1 MRFTRQ
7 GPVMTVDLH
16 GMYLEDARSLLEN
29 WLGHAPA
36 GVTELRVIHGSN
48 RGTVLRDMVQRD
60 LKHPPHP
67 EKAPHPEPRGDPAA
81 LKAPQGVSHHL
92 SAPGIG

>member
-16 GMYLEDARSLLEN
+16 GMYLEDAKSLLEN

-36 GVTELRVIHGSN
+36 GVTELRVIHGCN
-48 RGTVLRDMVQRD
+48 RGTVLRHVGRKA
-60 LKHPPHP
+60 LKHPRIQKKLLTLNPG
-67 EKAPHPEPRGDPAA
+67 ETRLL
-81 LKAPQGVSHHL
+81 LKPPKG
-92 SAPGIG
+92 

>member
-60 LKHPPHP
+60 LKHPRIQR
-67 EKAPHPEPRGDPAA
+67 KLLTLKPRGDPAA

-92 SAPGIG
+92 SAFGIG

>member
-36 GVTELRVIHGSN
+36 GVTELR
-48 RGTVLRDMVQRD
+48 DMVQRD
-60 LKHPPHP
+60 LKHPRIQRKLLTLNPG
-67 EKAPHPEPRGDPAA
+67 ETRLL
-81 LKAPQGVSHHL
+81 LKPPKG
-92 SAPGIG
+92 

>member
-16 GMYLEDARSLLEN
+16 GLYQEDAKRLLLS

-36 GVTELRVIHGSN
+36 GVVELRVIHGCN
-48 RGTVLRDMVQRD
+48 RGTVLRDMVQKE
-60 LKHPPHP
+60 LKHPRIQRKLLTLNPGETRLLLKPP
-67 EKAPHPEPRGDPAA
+67 EK
-81 LKAPQGVSHHL
+81 
-92 SAPGIG
+92 